1 MRQKAPG
8 LVMQSVD
15 RALAIL
21 LVLAQ
26 GPASGLPLAEIS
38 RALGLNQSTCH
49 HLLST
54 LKARRFVEQDPASR
68 RYRLGIKAVEVGQA
82 AVQQVDLARVA
93 LPRMEEL
100 MRAAQE
106 NVNLV
111 ILEEDSAVYVAQVP
125 CDRTVRM
132 FTRIGERA
140 PLHCTGVGKVLLA
153 YLPEEERAA
162 LLARTG
168 LPRFT
173 PNTICDPAALDEELK
188 KVKAQGYALD
198 HEERE
203 QDVACL
209 AAPVRD
215 YRGQVVAALS
225 ISAPASRLGPERRA
239 ELLPRLL
246 ETAAAIARDLGWT
259 GE

>member
-1 MRQKAPG
+1 MSREGAG
-8 LVMQSVD
+8 FVMQSVD

-21 LVLAQ
+21 LVLAR
-26 GPASGLPLAEIS
+26 GPEAGLPLAEIS

-49 HLLST
+49 HLLAT
-54 LKARRFVEQDPASR
+54 LKARRFVEQDPVSR

-93 LPRMEEL
+93 LPHMEQL

-111 ILEEDSAVYVAQVP
+111 ILEDDSAVYVAQVP

-153 YLPEEERAA
+153 YLPAAERADI
-162 LLARTG
+162 LARTG
-168 LPRFT
+168 LKRFT
-173 PNTICDPAALDEELK
+173 PATICDPAALAAELE

-198 HEERE
+198 REERE
-203 QDVACL
+203 RDVACL

-215 YRGQVVAALS
+215 YRGRVVAALS
-225 ISAPASRLGPERRA
+225 VSAPASRLGPARQA
-239 ELLPRLL
+239 EILPRLL
-246 ETAAAIARDLGWT
+246 EKAAAIARDLGWN
-259 GE
+259 G